1 VNKLGKVNMLS
12 NRNVD
17 SKSDYVALRNYMGMS
32 EKEIKQTKSTSI
44 EDAIDVTVKNTPGG
58 EFLKNVKMYQVIR
71 DQKYYYA
78 VEGDVWGLP
87 ENANYRGFKVGDR
100 VQWSTMLSKKTGII
114 TNLMDSNQCTIK
126 VESSGNI
133 ENVDYDKLLKIE

>member
-1 VNKLGKVNMLS
+1 MKYSKMLAVFFCSLLLVSCSSSVVVNKLGKVNMLS

-87 ENANYRGFKVGDR
+87 KTLIIEALKLEIEFSGQRCFQKRQV
-100 VQWSTMLSKKTGII
+100 LSRI
-114 TNLMDSNQCTIK
+114 
-126 VESSGNI
+126 
-133 ENVDYDKLLKIE
+133 